1 MKKKIII
8 FSFLLLFSSAALA
21 VENQQTQPADTKFQ
35 QYNQVSP
42 KEYRPMYEYMQPD
55 VIIGGNIGRRF
66 GYNPNFVDHSFVT
79 PNGSNYGYS
88 QEIGGYYPA
97 RFMFINPVSG
107 YQQYK
112 KDNYP
117 EQFEEKNTI
126 VSPEE
131 FNFIPWKR

>member
-1 MKKKIII
+1 MLEKLIAQLTLK
-8 FSFLLLFSSAALA
+8 
-21 VENQQTQPADTKFQ
+21 
-35 QYNQVSP
+35 
-42 KEYRPMYEYMQPD
+42 
-55 VIIGGNIGRRF
+55 
-66 GYNPNFVDHSFVT
+66 
-79 PNGSNYGYS
+79 
-88 QEIGGYYPA
+88 EIGGYYPS

-117 EQFEEKNTI
+117 EQFKEKNTI